1 MNGPARNETHPALH
15 DDVRPL
21 AVVIGHAD
29 FAHGLVSAV
38 EQVCGRGAEL
48 IAVSNAGKSGAQI
61 EQELE
66 RTVARTRGQLIFTD
80 LPAGSATMAARR
92 LVRRSGG
99 ITLVTGANLALL
111 LDVLFAPDAES
122 GAFSVDA
129 MRAITERAK
138 ASLAVTVE

>member
-1 MNGPARNETHPALH
+1 MNGVARADGRAESP
-15 DDVRPL
+15 DDGRPL

-29 FAHGLVSAV
+29 FARGLVSAV

-92 LVRRSGG
+92 LVRRAPG

-122 GAFSVDA
+122 GAFAVDA
-129 MRAITERAK
+129 LRAITERAK
-138 ASLAVTVE
+138 ASIAVTVE